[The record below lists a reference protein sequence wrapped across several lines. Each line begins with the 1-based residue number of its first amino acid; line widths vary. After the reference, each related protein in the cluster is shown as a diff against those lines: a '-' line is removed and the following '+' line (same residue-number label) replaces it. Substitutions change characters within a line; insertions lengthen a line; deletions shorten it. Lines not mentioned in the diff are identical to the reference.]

1 MQLFTQAKNTLSTL
15 KEKPFKLKKDMQLL
29 FESSLKTITG
39 LQLIKSE
46 FIIKGQ
52 RFDTVAYDPDSKAFI
67 SLIAFINN

>member
-1 MQLFTQAKNTLSTL
+1 
-15 KEKPFKLKKDMQLL
+15 MQLL
-29 FESSLKTITG
+29 FESNLKTITG